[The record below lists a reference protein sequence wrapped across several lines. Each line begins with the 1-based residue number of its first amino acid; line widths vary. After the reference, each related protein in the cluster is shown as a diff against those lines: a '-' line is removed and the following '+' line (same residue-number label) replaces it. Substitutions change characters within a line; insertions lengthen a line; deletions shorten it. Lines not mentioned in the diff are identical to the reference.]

1 MLWLPTLR
9 RWREPVTVP
18 ARPWQGGLRPR
29 RGGPGP
35 AAPAPAPR
43 DTTYFLRRLLPP
55 FFLAA
60 FFSRPTDFFSRAIS
74 RLMRRAFAF
83 ALLRF
88 RLAAALT
95 FFNCA
100 EPPEAFFRLRF
111 AI

>member
-1 MLWLPTLR
+1 MEQPR
-9 RWREPVTVP
+9 ARESGHGRSATV
-18 ARPWQGGLRPR
+18 
-29 RGGPGP
+29 
-35 AAPAPAPR
+35 PR